1 MPYISSMIK
10 KITVWALLL
19 IFTAG
24 AGLAD
29 EVTEY
34 DLKAAYL
41 LNFADYVEWP
51 NSPKPITICVYGDNP
66 FKATTIATLLEAKA
80 GQIDADFKYPR
91 QLEQLTACNI
101 LYLAPSEQ
109 ENFGKTIA
117 LLRNAPVLVVTDV
130 QGRSPPGAMI
140 NLITESNRLR
150 FEINISTVLAAKL
163 KISSKMLKLAKIVP

>member
-1 MPYISSMIK
+1 MTSVLMLK
-10 KITVWALLL
+10 KIAAWILLL
-19 IFTAG
+19 VLATD

-29 EVTEY
+29 AVTEY

-41 LNFADYVEWP
+41 LNFAGYVEWP
-51 NSPKPITICVYGDNP
+51 NPPKPVTICVYGDNP
-66 FKATTIATLLEAKA
+66 FKAATITTLLEAKA

-117 LLRNAPVLVVTDV
+117 LLRNAPVLVVTDA
-130 QGRSPPGAMI
+130 QEHLPPGAMI

-150 FEINISTVLAAKL
+150 FEINISTVLASKL